1 MEIDLCS
8 VTNAISHATCAAAH
22 DLSAAAI
29 ITVTKSGT
37 TAKMISKFRPDCP
50 IIGCATS
57 EKVMRQMN
65 LSWGVM
71 PIYVEEKKSTDE
83 LFEAAVSAARQAG
96 VIKDGDLTVITAGVP
111 LGKSGTTNMMRIH
124 VVGEPM

>member
-1 MEIDLCS
+1 
-8 VTNAISHATCAAAH
+8 
-22 DLSAAAI
+22 
-29 ITVTKSGT
+29 
-37 TAKMISKFRPDCP
+37 
-50 IIGCATS
+50 
-57 EKVMRQMN
+57 
-65 LSWGVM
+65 M